1 MLSNTYFLAKFRF
14 DTAENEPAKKI
25 AKPSTHLSK
34 PRYGMSCGL
43 LVPQI
48 TAEPNRWW
56 VEQLRLTGRLDTP
69 VEFIA
74 SKGGA
79 PAHPAW
85 FLNLRE
91 QDQVKVQVARDVFQA
106 RTRIA
111 SGAEREK
118 IWQQMA
124 SMYPPFTDYQAKT
137 DREIPVVV
145 LERVA

>member
-1 MLSNTYFLAKFRF
+1 MLSTAYFLAKFRF

-25 AKPSTHLSK
+25 AKLSTQLSK

-79 PAHPAW
+79 GFRPRS
-85 FLNLRE
+85 FS
-91 QDQVKVQVARDVFQA
+91 VVCARLVH
-106 RTRIA
+106 RRN
-111 SGAEREK
+111 
-118 IWQQMA
+118 
-124 SMYPPFTDYQAKT
+124 
-137 DREIPVVV
+137 
-145 LERVA
+145 